1 MSQNANVVY
10 LRARSQHA
18 PPGFNPGTL
27 VSTRRPAQQLRQ
39 RGEFLKGPILLEH
52 IKRAADASPI
62 ALALFLAIHH
72 RTSVTGQEWVTT
84 PTELL
89 KKFGLTKQSKSDHL
103 KPLADAGL
111 IEIEWRGKGRTP
123 LVRLAPQSP

>member
-1 MSQNANVVY
+1 MRETVASKRTHPDRPTLRPGKKTKNAP
-10 LRARSQHA
+10 LSRFFS
-18 PPGFNPGTL
+18 
-27 VSTRRPAQQLRQ
+27 
-39 RGEFLKGPILLEH
+39 KLLEH
-52 IKRAADASPI
+52 IKRAADVSPI

-72 RTSVTGQEWVTT
+72 RTSVTGQEWITT

-103 KPLADAGL
+103 KPIADAGL

-123 LVRLAPQSP
+123 LVRLAPRLAPTPP